1 MLMGKGVACNLMRS
15 LTKARQFKVCVLSP
29 HPIALEEFRRQLS
42 HGRFHLLLRRLDSTL
57 ALEPRRLLVPRARVY
72 VLDAMDRRPVTEALV
87 AGILERFPRARL
99 LVVAEKLGETN
110 VFALLRLGVRGL
122 VTHVGTLQQL
132 GKAVQLVAAGG
143 YWVPRS
149 ILSRFVDTILHRSS
163 YFIAKKS
170 TRFHLTPRKQEIL
183 QALLE
188 NLSNKEIASKLNISL
203 STVKFHISE
212 LLTEH
217 DVRRRADLILFY
229 WQGGAISARAV
240 A

>member
-1 MLMGKGVACNLMRS
+1 
-15 LTKARQFKVCVLSP
+15 
-29 HPIALEEFRRQLS
+29 
-42 HGRFHLLLRRLDSTL
+42 
-57 ALEPRRLLVPRARVY
+57 
-72 VLDAMDRRPVTEALV
+72 
-87 AGILERFPRARL
+87 
-99 LVVAEKLGETN
+99 VAEKLGETN

-122 VTHVGTLQQL
+122 VTHVGTRQQL
-132 GKAVQLVAAGG
+132 RKAVQLVAAGG

-149 ILSRFVDTILHRSS
+149 ILSRFVETILHRSS

-170 TRFHLTPRKQEIL
+170 TPFHLTARKQEIL

-229 WQGGAISARAV
+229 WQGRAISAGAV